1 MLDELTPLLCR
12 IGHDRPS
19 RLAGTS
25 HLTRAFLLRRKPS
38 EEPTMSDPR
47 YDGGIP
53 PSDYMRDHP
62 QSTSYIAA
70 GVVAVLLVVGLI
82 LYSASGDRTSTAS
95 NPASETTGRS
105 ERAPMPPKP
114 APTVPGNPM

>member
-1 MLDELTPLLCR
+1 
-12 IGHDRPS
+12 
-19 RLAGTS
+19 
-25 HLTRAFLLRRKPS
+25 
-38 EEPTMSDPR
+38 MSDPR

-82 LYSASGDRTSTAS
+82 LYSTSTDRTSTAS

-105 ERAPMPPKP
+105 ERAPTPPKP
-114 APTVPGNPM
+114 ALIVPDNPM

>member
-1 MLDELTPLLCR
+1 
-12 IGHDRPS
+12 
-19 RLAGTS
+19 
-25 HLTRAFLLRRKPS
+25 
-38 EEPTMSDPR
+38 MSDPR

-62 QSTSYIAA
+62 QPSSYIAA

-82 LYSASGDRTSTAS
+82 FYSTSTDRTSTAS
-95 NPASETTGRS
+95 TPASETTGRS

-114 APTVPGNPM
+114 APTVPANPM

>member
-1 MLDELTPLLCR
+1 
-12 IGHDRPS
+12 
-19 RLAGTS
+19 
-25 HLTRAFLLRRKPS
+25 
-38 EEPTMSDPR
+38 MSDPR

-53 PSDYMRDHP
+53 PTDYMRDHP
-62 QSTSYIAA
+62 QPSGYIAA